1 MDESAKSLLAKGLDA
16 AANGALSASEPE
28 SDSSWFFPLM
38 LSCLA
43 GASTCFG
50 AAVVFCFE
58 PSKIRRSMAFSLS
71 LAAAVMVT
79 ISAIS
84 ILPEVATGIL
94 VEKAVDNFDFGLPW
108 STSVV
113 RTRLLLERL
122 LSLGFGVAAYL
133 MLSKLLVFLPDPEH
147 MHMLN
152 DSPDEDEAFNRRNDY
167 DLYLFPDNDVGE
179 TSGDTMEKG
188 GIQRSTDGDKVR
200 RRTKR
205 LSRNSSDKNQY
216 GRASSNGNFSNHND
230 TEDIYSFLAT
240 TKEQRKRSWRVAL
253 MLFVSLLVHNFPEGL
268 CVVRSFFIKLPLS
281 NGRFYCLISV
291 LANSH
296 SYCTF
301 FLFCE

>member
-1 MDESAKSLLAKGLDA
+1 MDASAKSLLAKGLDA
-16 AANGALSASEPE
+16 AANGAISASETD

-79 ISAIS
+79 ISLIS
-84 ILPEVATGIL
+84 ILPEVATGII
-94 VEKAVDNFDFGLPW
+94 VDKTVDSFDFKMPG
-108 STSVV
+108 STSIV

-122 LSLGFGVAAYL
+122 LSLSFGVGAYL

-152 DSPDEDEAFNRRNDY
+152 DSSEEDEAFYRRNDY
-167 DLYLFPDNDVGE
+167 DLYLFPNNDVGE
-179 TSGDTMEKG
+179 TSGDAMEKG
-188 GIQRSTDGDKVR
+188 GMERSTDRDKVR

-205 LSRNSSDKNQY
+205 SAQQNSDNIHFA
-216 GRASSNGNFSNHND
+216 RASSNENFSDPND
-230 TEDIYSFLAT
+230 TEDIHSLLAT

-268 CVVRSFFIKLPLS
+268 CVVSSSF
-281 NGRFYCLISV
+281 
-291 LANSH
+291 
-296 SYCTF
+296 TF
-301 FLFCE
+301 P